1 MDDLS
6 VGEVGYVAT
15 GLKTVG
21 DAPVGD
27 TLTLATDGANE
38 PLKTYSP
45 QKPMVFAGL
54 YPADGE
60 EFLALRDALS
70 KLSLND
76 AAITFQ
82 QESSQALG
90 SGFRCGFL
98 GLLHM
103 DVIQERLEREYELNL
118 LATSP
123 SVAYQV
129 VLTDGTVQE
138 VDNPAQLPSAQR
150 IEEIREPWI
159 DLTVIVPANFISVVM
174 ELVRSRRGEFKRTNY
189 IQDKHLRVVSHSTP
203 EHVWC
208 WNMTCHCRRCLS
220 TSMIN

>member
-1 MDDLS
+1 MAKRVKFWRWECSGRKPPEWTISLLAKSVMSPLGLKLS
-6 VGEVGYVAT
+6 VMH
-15 GLKTVG
+15 L
-21 DAPVGD
+21 
-27 TLTLATDGANE
+27 LATLYN
-38 PLKTYSP
+38 P

-60 EFLALRDALS
+60 EFSALRDALG

-76 AAITFQ
+76 AAINFQ
-82 QESSQALG
+82 QESSNALG

-103 DVIQERLEREYELNL
+103 DIVQERLEREYELNL

-138 VDNPAQLPSAQR
+138 IDNPAQLPSA
-150 IEEIREPWI
+150 
-159 DLTVIVPANFISVVM
+159 
-174 ELVRSRRGEFKRTNY
+174 
-189 IQDKHLRVVSHSTP
+189 
-203 EHVWC
+203 
-208 WNMTCHCRRCLS
+208 
-220 TSMIN
+220 